1 MILLENNWG
10 KVRCPHCDSVMKP
23 EKEDIIHDY
32 DEGDGEYRICPVC
45 GRRIWFGHNDITMS
59 EDYAENPV
67 IYRILKGIKVH
78 K

>member
-10 KVRCPHCDSVMKP
+10 NVRCPHCDSVMKP
-23 EKEDIIHDY
+23 EKEDILHHY
-32 DEGDGEYRICPVC
+32 DDGEYMICPVC
-45 GRRIWFGHNDITMS
+45 GRHIWFGHNDITMS
-59 EDYAENPV
+59 EEFAENPV

>member
-23 EKEDIIHDY
+23 EKED
-32 DEGDGEYRICPVC
+32 
-45 GRRIWFGHNDITMS
+45 S
-59 EDYAENPV
+59 EEYAENPV